1 MLKWMVGNHLATG
14 PLSDLEPQD
23 PPHTRHSCTVRQLK
37 LQERLQN
44 LKMEAS
50 LATFLNNPGSLD
62 SVLAVANSVK
72 DSPLAEQMKRHALE
86 HPQFCVLVKEG
97 R

>member
-1 MLKWMVGNHLATG
+1 M
-14 PLSDLEPQD
+14 
-23 PPHTRHSCTVRQLK
+23 RQLK

-44 LKMEAS
+44 LKMETS
-50 LATFLNNPGSLD
+50 LATFLNNRGSLD
-62 SVLAVANSVK
+62 RVFTVANSVK

-86 HPQFCVLVKEG
+86 HPRFCVLVKEG